1 MPERREL
8 RFDNLGQAVAD
19 AETLLA
25 KGYEKTGNWSLSQV
39 CDHMTDWLT
48 FPLDGF
54 PKAPFPIS
62 TMLWVMKKTVGRK
75 KFESY
80 LASRSFPAG
89 KPTMPQTVHAAGDDV
104 KSVAKLKA
112 AVERFQKFDG
122 PIVPSPLFGAMT
134 KDEATQMQCVHLA
147 HHLSFLV
154 PKG

>member
-1 MPERREL
+1 MATRRDL
-8 RFDNLGQAVAD
+8 RFDQIGQAVAD
-19 AETLLA
+19 AENLLA

-48 FPLDGF
+48 YPLDGF

-62 TMLWVMKKTVGRK
+62 AMLWVMKKTVGRK

-80 LASRSFPAG
+80 LTTRSFPAG
-89 KPTMPQTVHAAGDDV
+89 KPTMPQTVHATGDDAE
-104 KSVAKLKA
+104 SVARLKKA
-112 AVERFQKFDG
+112 AARFEQHTG

-154 PKG
+154 PK